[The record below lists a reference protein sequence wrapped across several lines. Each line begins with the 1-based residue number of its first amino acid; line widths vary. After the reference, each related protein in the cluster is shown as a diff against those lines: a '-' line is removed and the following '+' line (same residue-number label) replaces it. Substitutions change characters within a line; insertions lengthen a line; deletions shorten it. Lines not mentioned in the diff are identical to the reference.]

1 MYAAI
6 RRYEGF
12 DESKRDEVIAVV
24 RDDFLPQL
32 TDLAG
37 FDAYFVLDD
46 GKGVFA
52 TVTVCDTAEA
62 VEESSRLAAEA
73 IRDHNLT
80 GALPNPPSITAGEVT
95 LHKVSAGAVA

>member
-1 MYAAI
+1 
-6 RRYEGF
+6 
-12 DESKRDEVIAVV
+12 
-24 RDDFLPQL
+24 
-32 TDLAG
+32 
-37 FDAYFVLDD
+37 
-46 GKGVFA
+46 
-52 TVTVCDTAEA
+52 VTVCDTVEA